1 MDLRLYGRVLSRFR
15 VIVLTGFVL
24 AVALTILTVA
34 RVSFSNG
41 RPSISYRQ
49 QEIWQSTATIFVTQG
64 GYPLVRSVYTKVVP
78 VGPQTNGTSS
88 YVPVQGDPNRFAS
101 WANLY
106 ANLATSDDVRRF
118 MLRQGPVPGAVQ
130 ASAALTP
137 GLGTPLPFVSLS
149 GLATTP
155 KAAVVTARRAADAL
169 LSYVKKQQD
178 ALNLPAD
185 QRVVLQVLNQP
196 RGASIASARSKT
208 RPVVVFLAA
217 MMTVIGLVFVLENL
231 RPRLRPV
238 EFEAGQRPPVDATR
252 RSA

>member
-15 VIVLTGFVL
+15 VIVWVGFVL

-34 RVSFSNG
+34 RVSFSHG
-41 RPSISYRQ
+41 RPSLSYRQ

-64 GYPLVRSVYTKVVP
+64 GYPLVRSVYTQVIP
-78 VGPQTNGTSS
+78 VGPKTNGTSN
-88 YVPVQGDPNRFAS
+88 YVPVQGDPNRFS
-101 WANLY
+101 SFANLY
-106 ANLATSDDVRRF
+106 ANLAMSDDVRRF
-118 MLRQGPVPGAVQ
+118 MLQQGPIPGGVQ

-155 KAAVVTARRAADAL
+155 QAALVTARRATSGL
-169 LSYVKKQQD
+169 ISYVKKQQD
-178 ALNLPAD
+178 ALKLPAD

-196 RGASIASARSKT
+196 RGATIAAARSKT

-238 EFEAGQRPPVDATR
+238 ELELGQRQPTDATR